1 MKSKFHDILITL
13 VFTVFIASM
22 LLAFILLP
30 DKSFSD
36 TEKRNLAQFPKA
48 GTAAVLDGTFTEDV
62 EDYIADQFP
71 MRNFFTGVNAYYTLI
86 CGRNASMDIYKCES
100 SYLINAPRETD
111 GEVFRKNMR
120 LFDKFAA
127 KAGIPSRLVI
137 VPRAGHIMEEKL
149 PAGHRE
155 FDDDAYFEY
164 AEKEL
169 KNIRFED
176 VSESLIAERRRG
188 VFYKTDHHLTSY
200 GNYVLCKSLFDMPG
214 EGEYEKT
221 SYDGF
226 HGTTWSGSGYWL
238 NGADTV
244 ELWDRGSDLKVTIK
258 DSGKDEKTYD
268 SVFFKEH
275 LSENDMYPVFLDG
288 NHALVKIEN
297 KNAKTDKKLLMV
309 RDSYAHCMA
318 PFLSEI
324 YGSIY
329 LVDMRYYPGA
339 VSDLVEENGIDELM
353 FVYGLDNL
361 LTDSNAARLR

>member
-22 LLAFILLP
+22 LIAFILLP
-30 DKSFSD
+30 DKSFSE
-36 TEKRNLAQFPKA
+36 TEKRNLAQFPKVS
-48 GTAAVLDGTFTEDV
+48 TSAVLDGTFTENM

-100 SYLINAPRETD
+100 GYLINAPRETD
-111 GEVFRKNMR
+111 GEVFYKNMR

-155 FDDDAYFEY
+155 FDDDKYFEY

-169 KNIRFED
+169 KNIEFTD
-176 VSESLIAERRRG
+176 VSESLIAERKRG

-200 GNYVLCKSLFDMPG
+200 GNYVLCKALFDMPN
-214 EGEYEKT
+214 EDEYDIS

-258 DSGKDEKTYD
+258 DSGKDEETYD

-275 LSENDMYPVFLDG
+275 LSENDMYPIFLDG

-297 KNAKTDKKLLMV
+297 KNARTDKKLLMV

-324 YGSIY
+324 YESIY

-339 VSDLVEENGIDELM
+339 VSDLIEENGIDELM

-361 LTDSNAARLR
+361 LTDSNSARLR